1 MPLKVFTKIKKGC
14 KDMYICVLE
23 KGKRKLPLSQNGEKK
38 NMIYINEF
46 DWGNI
51 FEFPFKL
58 TLEFK
63 L

>member
-1 MPLKVFTKIKKGC
+1 MRIRERKKEITSVTKWRENEY
-14 KDMYICVLE
+14 D
-23 KGKRKLPLSQNGEKK
+23 
-38 NMIYINEF
+38 INEF

>member
-1 MPLKVFTKIKKGC
+1 MRIRERKKEMTSVTKWR
-14 KDMYICVLE
+14 E
-23 KGKRKLPLSQNGEKK
+23 KE
-38 NMIYINEF
+38 YDINEF

-51 FEFPFKL
+51 FEFPFKF